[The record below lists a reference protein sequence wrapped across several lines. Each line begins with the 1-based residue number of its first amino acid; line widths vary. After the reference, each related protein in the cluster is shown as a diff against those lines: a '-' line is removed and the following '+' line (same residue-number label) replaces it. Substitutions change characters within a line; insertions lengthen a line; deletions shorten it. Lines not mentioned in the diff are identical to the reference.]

1 MSNNRV
7 LSIEDGNLETS
18 IIVSRTKKF
27 SDIDISFTAKPSG
40 EIYKKL
46 DAAAVK
52 QSVKNIVLTNH
63 YEKPFQP
70 YFGGNVS
77 AMLFEMADGTTTSSL
92 QESIKNAIESYEPRA
107 LIREINVV
115 PQPDYNSIN
124 VTIVFQVV
132 NSREQVTLSTTL
144 SRLR

>member
-1 MSNNRV
+1 MTNRV
-7 LSIEDGNLETS
+7 LSVQDGNLETS
-18 IIVSRTKKF
+18 IIVSRVKKF
-27 SDIDISFTAKPSG
+27 SDVDISFTAKPNG
-40 EIYKKL
+40 EIYKKI

-70 YFGGNVS
+70 FFGGNV
-77 AMLFEMADGTTTSSL
+77 ANMLFEMADGTTTASL
-92 QESIKNAIESYEPRA
+92 RRTIKESIEVYEPRA
-107 LIREINVV
+107 QIQDIKVETN
-115 PQPDYNSIN
+115 PDYNSVN

>member
-1 MSNNRV
+1 MTNRV
-7 LSIEDGNLETS
+7 LSIEDGNLEQS
-18 IIVSRTKKF
+18 FVVSKVKTF
-27 SDIDISFTAKPSG
+27 SDIDVSFTAKPNG
-40 EIYKKL
+40 EIYKKM

-63 YEKPFQP
+63 FEKPFQP

-77 AMLFEMADGTTTSSL
+77 TMLFEMADGTTTSSL
-92 QESIKNAIESYEPRA
+92 KRTIKDAIESYEPRA
-107 LIREINVV
+107 LVQEINVNSHA
-115 PQPDYNSIN
+115 DYNTIN

>member
-1 MSNNRV
+1 MSNKV

-27 SDIDISFTAKPSG
+27 SDIDISFTAKPNG

-132 NSREQVTLSTTL
+132 NSREQVTLSTTF

>member
-27 SDIDISFTAKPSG
+27 SDIDISFTAKPNG

-52 QSVKNIVLTNH
+52 QSVKNIVLTNY

>member
-1 MSNNRV
+1 MTNRV

-18 IIVSRTKKF
+18 IIVSRVKKF
-27 SDIDISFTAKPSG
+27 SDVDISFTAKPNG
-40 EIYKKL
+40 EIYKKV

-70 YFGGNVS
+70 FFGGNVS
-77 AMLFEMADGTTTSSL
+77 SMLFEMADGTTTSSL
-92 QESIKNAIESYEPRA
+92 KGKIKESIEVYEPRA
-107 LIREINVV
+107 QIQDIKVEM
-115 PQPDYNSIN
+115 QPDYNSVN
-124 VTIVFQVV
+124 VTIIFQVV

>member
-1 MSNNRV
+1 MSNKV

-27 SDIDISFTAKPSG
+27 SDIDISFTAKPNG

-52 QSVKNIVLTNH
+52 QSVKNIVLTNY

>member
-1 MSNNRV
+1 MSNKV

>member
-1 MSNNRV
+1 MTNRV
-7 LSIEDGNLETS
+7 LSIEDGNLDTS

-27 SDIDISFTAKPSG
+27 SDIDISFTAKPNG
-40 EIYKKL
+40 EIYKKV

-77 AMLFEMADGTTTSSL
+77 AMLFEMADGTTTSA
-92 QESIKNAIESYEPRA
+92 IKRTIKEAIEAYEPRA
-107 LIREINVV
+107 QILDIQVISN
-115 PQPDYNSIN
+115 PDRNS
-124 VTIVFQVV
+124 VSATIVFQVI